1 MTMIIRIR
9 MITITVIRMITRMVT
24 IIITT
29 SVQVAKRTQVGLTHG
44 GCGGGHASLCPPA
57 YKGANNSLICIRR
70 DVNPC
75 SCR

>member
-1 MTMIIRIR
+1 
-9 MITITVIRMITRMVT
+9 MITITVSRMITRLVT

-29 SVQVAKRTQVGLTHG
+29 SRRGDQRRTQVGFTHADAAVGTFRFAHLLLTED
-44 GCGGGHASLCPPA
+44 
-57 YKGANNSLICIRR
+57 YMGANNSLICIRR